1 MDGEAVNQF
10 LQVTGATDK
19 AAHFFLESAGGN
31 VAAAVDHY
39 FSTGGQMDP
48 VVADEAVRGAADPQ
62 QMPQA
67 PGELWCSSPTRKTNS
82 TVFLSDLAHRR
93 SRFA

>member
-31 VAAAVDHY
+31 VAAAIDHY

-48 VVADEAVRGAADPQ
+48 VIADEAVRGAAEAQP
-62 QMPQA
+62 MPQA
-67 PGELWCSSPTRKTNS
+67 PAGELTWCRATRDTNRYL
-82 TVFLSDLAHRR
+82 TVCS
-93 SRFA
+93 

>member
-1 MDGEAVNQF
+1 MDEEAVNQF

-48 VVADEAVRGAADPQ
+48 VVADEAVLGAAEAQ

-67 PGELWCSSPTRKTNS
+67 PAGELSCC
-82 TVFLSDLAHRR
+82 
-93 SRFA
+93 